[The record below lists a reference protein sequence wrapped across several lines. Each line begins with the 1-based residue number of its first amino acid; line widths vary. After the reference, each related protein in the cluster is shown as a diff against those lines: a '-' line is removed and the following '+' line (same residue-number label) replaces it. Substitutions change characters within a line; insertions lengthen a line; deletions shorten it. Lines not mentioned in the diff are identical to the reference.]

1 LIGTPKLLQKVRRA
15 ANRVFPIIFIKSINM
30 GVIVLTLKP
39 RDRGGV
45 LLCNTH
51 KGEATPYRMISA
63 IIYAIQLISA
73 MPMVPPRIEV
83 IV

>member
-1 LIGTPKLLQKVRRA
+1 M
-15 ANRVFPIIFIKSINM
+15 FPIIFIKSINM

-45 LLCNTH
+45 LHSNTH
-51 KGEATPYRMISA
+51 KGEATPYRMISV
-63 IIYAIQLISA
+63 IIYATQLISA